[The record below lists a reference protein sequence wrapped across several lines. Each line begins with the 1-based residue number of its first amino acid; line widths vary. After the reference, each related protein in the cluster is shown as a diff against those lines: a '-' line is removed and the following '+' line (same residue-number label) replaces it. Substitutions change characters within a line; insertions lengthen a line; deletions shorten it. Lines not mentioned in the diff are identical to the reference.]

1 MSRGERFKLARE
13 RAELSQGQVAEYA
26 ETSQSYLS
34 DIELNKRW
42 PSTWS
47 LLQRLAELCR
57 VPTDYLLGLTDD
69 PSPRRDA
76 PLPEVVRDVIEIML
90 GLSEGRRAELLAHAR
105 VLDEAELAAGL
116 AAYDQVIAY
125 LAALPNG
132 EELVV
137 GFEEALRAGAP
148 GLPADVAA
156 AERIVDALAA
166 MQAAKEAGEE
176 PVE

>member
-13 RAELSQGQVAEYA
+13 RAGLSQGQVAEYA

-69 PSPRRDA
+69 PSPRRDE

-105 VLDEAELAAGL
+105 VLDEAELEADL
-116 AAYDQVIAY
+116 DAYDRIMAV
-125 LAALPNG
+125 LLALPDG
-132 EELVV
+132 EQVAAVV
-137 GFEEALRAGAP
+137 EDALRAAGA
-148 GLPADVAA
+148 GDLAA
-156 AERIVDALAA
+156 ADRLIDALIASR
-166 MQAAKEAGEE
+166 AAKDAVQK
-176 PVE
+176 PAQ